1 MEAEVERVKKEFEEK
16 QKKKKEKEKEKDKDG
31 EEKSKKKE
39 KSDDVWHL
47 LELPQADLTHVQR
60 KDGSVSPAPEEE
72 PRVFALNRSVVQI
85 PTCSLYHF
93 WLTCLQS
100 IL

>member
-16 QKKKKEKEKEKDKDG
+16 QKKKKEKGKEKDKDG
-31 EEKSKKKE
+31 DGDEKSKKKE

-47 LELPQADLTHVQR
+47 PELPRTDLTYVQK
-60 KDGSVSPAPEEE
+60 KDGSISPAPEDE

-85 PTCSLYHF
+85 PKCSL
-93 WLTCLQS
+93 
-100 IL
+100 